1 MESGRFIKQSFAYS
15 EILGYIIDNIPATP
29 LGLVSTRI
37 LGRFSFMEKYTKPSL
52 TYSQQVDL
60 LKSRGLIVKDHVAAE
75 RCLKQVSYYRFS
87 AYCLPFE
94 VTRHQFKSNVTFEH
108 IAKLY
113 EFDRRLR
120 FLIDEALEILEI
132 TVRAVTSHE
141 MAQNHGPFFH
151 EQASNFYQKFDHAT
165 WITKVHEEAE
175 RSKEIFIA
183 HYKSKYDGFPEL
195 PIWVAVEIMS
205 FSSISLLI
213 YNLKKEDQEI
223 LAKQFALHT
232 TLLTSWLHSFAYVRN
247 ICAHHARLWDRR
259 LSIPIRGPKD
269 ERWEN
274 VNTTRVGAILLAIN
288 QFLYKL
294 PIAHTIIEDWRRDVG
309 DLFQNKMEVED
320 FWGLMGLPG
329 ELQKHP
335 LWMAEK

>member
-1 MESGRFIKQSFAYS
+1 
-15 EILGYIIDNIPATP
+15 
-29 LGLVSTRI
+29 
-37 LGRFSFMEKYTKPSL
+37 MEKFTKPSL

-60 LKSRGLIVKDHVAAE
+60 LKSRGLIVKDHSAAE

-94 VTRHQFKSNVTFEH
+94 VSRHKFKSNVTFEQ

-120 FLIDEALEILEI
+120 FLIDEALEIIEI
-132 TVRAVTSHE
+132 TVRAITSHE
-141 MAQNHGPFFH
+141 MAQKYGPFFH
-151 EQASNFYQKFDHAT
+151 EEAANFYVTFGHEA
-165 WITKVHEEAE
+165 WVAKVHEEAI
-175 RSKEIFIA
+175 RSREVFIA
-183 HYKSKYDGFPEL
+183 HYKSKYDGFPKL

-205 FSSISLLI
+205 FGSISLLI
-213 YNLKKEDQEI
+213 DNLKREDQEI
-223 LAKQFALHT
+223 LAKQLGLHT
-232 TLLTSWLHSFAYVRN
+232 TLLMSWLHTFAYVRN

-259 LSIPIRGPKD
+259 LSIPMKAPKD
-269 ERWEN
+269 TRWEN
-274 VNTTRVGAILLAIN
+274 VNTTRVGAILLAVN

-294 PIAHTIIEDWRRDVG
+294 PIENTIIEDWRRDVG

-335 LWMAEK
+335 LWMVVK